1 MNHWLAIFIC
11 ALIASDFV
19 HGDEWKCPHSNV
31 VVHSTDSDDADA
43 ACEAARKALEFLA
56 TQGLDTTGSVE
67 VRLVTKLPMPCLQ
80 SGFGC
85 YDQPNRRINMLVIS
99 ECLKMRTW
107 VELPLNR
114 SLCESFLTHEV
125 AHVVAA
131 GNFTAPKPSTL
142 AQEYVAYVTMVSTMS
157 PRQRERLLE
166 QLPGRGFDS
175 ADQMSTTYYQLDP
188 ARFSA
193 EVYRHFIKLGNGKV
207 FLQNVLSGRVLNNE
221 GNP

>member
-1 MNHWLAIFIC
+1 MKHWLAIFIY

-19 HGDEWKCPHSNV
+19 HGDEWKCPQFNV

-56 TQGLDTTGSVE
+56 TQGLDTTGSIE
-67 VRLVTKLPMPCLQ
+67 VRLVTALPMPCLQ

-85 YDQPNRRINMLVIS
+85 YDQPNRRINMLIIS

-107 VELPLNR
+107 VELPLNPD
-114 SLCESFLTHEV
+114 LCESFLTHEV

-131 GNFTAPKPSTL
+131 ANFTAPKPSTL
-142 AQEYVAYVTMVSTMS
+142 AQEYVANVTMVSTMS

-175 ADQMSTTYYQLDP
+175 ADQMSTTYYQIDP

-193 EVYRHFIKLGNGKV
+193 EVYRHFIKPGNGKV
-207 FLQNVLSGRVLNNE
+207 FLQNVLSGMALNNE